1 MMRFPKHFAHLQFFG
16 YPFFICA
23 AGLIAF
29 GLSAAFVFPIA
40 QPPAKSQP
48 NILWITCED
57 MSSHLGSFGEKVA
70 KTPNLDQLA
79 KEGVRYT
86 NVFSTAGVCAPSRSA
101 IITGMYQTSIGTQH
115 MRTLQTPASQQYS
128 PVPSYSALLP
138 AQVRCFPEYL
148 RKAGYY
154 CTNNEKQDYQ
164 FIAPV
169 TVWDENSNKA
179 DWRGRKDKN
188 QPFFSIINL
197 LTTHESQVFMRD
209 KEPLQ
214 IKPEEVEVP
223 SYYPD
228 NAIIRKDIARFLTN
242 VQIMDKQVGDILQ
255 KLKDDGLYDNTLIFF
270 YSDHGD
276 GLPFVKRELYD
287 RGLKVPMIIRFPQ
300 GEKSG
305 TVDEQLI
312 SFVDLAPTV
321 LSLANI
327 PLPSY
332 LQGQAFLGNQ
342 RAKTPR
348 KYIYAARDR
357 MDTEVDR
364 VRAVSDGRYKYLKNY
379 MPEKPYY
386 QDIKYRL
393 GQNSMK
399 EILRLKEE
407 GGLNEKQQYWFRK
420 TKPDEEL
427 FDTQTDPDEYK
438 NLANDPAY
446 KAKLTELRNKHLE
459 WTKKYGDMGAMPEKE
474 MLAKWWKGQD
484 KAPMTKPAAF
494 TVNGTKVTLH
504 CDTPGASIG
513 YKKHGSDKV
522 WQVYSRPL
530 TVAKGDS
537 LYVVAHRI
545 GYVPAEVMRLKIP
558 N

>member
-1 MMRFPKHFAHLQFFG
+1 MK
-16 YPFFICA
+16 YPQNSVLLLLLTAIC
-23 AGLIAF
+23 
-29 GLSAAFVFPIA
+29 LSTAFVFHQA
-40 QPPAKSQP
+40 PAETQP

-57 MSSHLGSFGEKVA
+57 LSPHLGSYGDKVT

-86 NVFSTAGVCAPSRSA
+86 HVFSTAGVCAPSRSS

-115 MRTLQTPASQQYS
+115 MRTLQTPTSKQYTL
-128 PVPSYSALLP
+128 VPSYSALIP
-138 AQVRCFPEYL
+138 EQVRCFPEYL

-164 FIAPV
+164 FVAPV
-169 TVWDENSNKA
+169 TVWDENSTKA

-188 QPFFSIINL
+188 QPFFSVINL
-197 LTTHESQVFMRD
+197 VTTHESQVFMRD

-214 IKPEEVEVP
+214 VKPEDVEVP

-242 VQIMDKQVGDILQ
+242 VQIMDKQVGEIIQ
-255 KLKDDGLYDNTLIFF
+255 KLKDDRLYDNTIIFF

-287 RGLKVPMIIRFPQ
+287 RGLKVPMIIRFPK
-300 GEKSG
+300 GEKGG
-305 TVDEQLI
+305 TVNDQLI
-312 SFVDLAPTV
+312 SFVDLAPTI

-327 PLPSY
+327 PIPSY
-332 LQGQAFLGNQ
+332 LQGQDFLGNQ
-342 RAKTPR
+342 KAKTPR

-364 VRAVSDGRYKYLKNY
+364 VRAVSDGRFKYLKNY

-386 QDIKYRL
+386 QDITYRL

-407 GGLNEKQQYWFRK
+407 GKLNEQQMYWFRNS
-420 TKPDEEL
+420 KPDEEL
-427 FDTQTDPDEYK
+427 FDTKTDPNEYK

-446 KAKLTELRNKHLE
+446 QTKLTELRTKHQE
-459 WTKKYGDMGAMPEKE
+459 WLKKYGDMGAIPEKE
-474 MLAKWWKGQD
+474 MLAKWWNGKD
-484 KAPMTKPAAF
+484 KAPQTQQPTIAM
-494 TVNGTKVTLH
+494 NGTTATLL
-504 CDTPGASIG
+504 CPTKGVSIG
-513 YKKHGSDKV
+513 YKKHGNDKS
-522 WQVYSRPL
+522 WNVYSKPFSI
-530 TVAKGDS
+530 AKGDS
-537 LYVVAHRI
+537 VYAVAHRI
-545 GYVPAEVMRLKIP
+545 GYQPSEVVKMKV

>member
-1 MMRFPKHFAHLQFFG
+1 MKYHQNSVLILLLTV
-16 YPFFICA
+16 IC
-23 AGLIAF
+23 
-29 GLSAAFVFPIA
+29 LSTDFVFHQA
-40 QPPAKSQP
+40 PAESQP
-48 NILWITCED
+48 SILWITCED
-57 MSSHLGSFGEKVA
+57 LSPHLGSYGDKVT
-70 KTPNLDQLA
+70 KTPHLDQLA

-86 NVFSTAGVCAPSRSA
+86 HVFSTAGVCAPSRSS

-115 MRTLQTPASQQYS
+115 MRTLQTPTSKQYTL
-128 PVPSYSALLP
+128 VPSYSALIP
-138 AQVRCFPEYL
+138 EQVRCFPEYL
-148 RKAGYY
+148 RKVGYY

-164 FIAPV
+164 FVAPV
-169 TVWDENSNKA
+169 TVWDENSTKA

-188 QPFFSIINL
+188 QPFFSVINL
-197 LTTHESQVFMRD
+197 VTTHESQVFMRD

-214 IKPEEVEVP
+214 VKPEDVEVP

-242 VQIMDKQVGDILQ
+242 VQIMDKQVGEIIQ
-255 KLKDDGLYDNTLIFF
+255 KLKDDGLYDHTIIFF

-287 RGLKVPMIIRFPQ
+287 RGLKVPMIIRFPK
-300 GEKSG
+300 GEKGG
-305 TVDEQLI
+305 TVDNRLI
-312 SFVDLAPTV
+312 SFVDLAPTI

-327 PLPSY
+327 PIPSY

-342 RAKTPR
+342 KAKTPR

-364 VRAVSDGRYKYLKNY
+364 VRAVSDGRFKYLKNY

-386 QDIKYRL
+386 QDITYRL

-407 GGLNEKQQYWFRK
+407 GKLNEQQMYWFRNG
-420 TKPDEEL
+420 KPDEEL
-427 FDTQTDPDEYK
+427 FDTQTDPNEYK

-446 KAKLTELRNKHLE
+446 QGKLTELRTKHQE
-459 WTKKYGDMGAMPEKE
+459 WLKKYGDMGAIPEKE
-474 MLAKWWKGQD
+474 MLAKWWNGKD
-484 KAPMTKPAAF
+484 KAPQTQQPTITM
-494 TVNGTKVTLH
+494 NGTTAALLCPTKGTSL
-504 CDTPGASIG
+504 G
-513 YKKHGSDKV
+513 YKKHGSDKS
-522 WQVYSRPL
+522 WNVYSKPFSI
-530 TVAKGDS
+530 AKGDS
-537 LYVVAHRI
+537 VYVVAHRI
-545 GYVPAEVMRLKIP
+545 GYQPSEIVKMKV

>member
-1 MMRFPKHFAHLQFFG
+1 MNYLKNSVFVLLLTAL
-16 YPFFICA
+16 C
-23 AGLIAF
+23 
-29 GLSAAFVFPIA
+29 LSTAFVFHE
-40 QPPAKSQP
+40 PPAQSQP

-57 MSSHLGSFGEKVA
+57 MSSHLGGFGEKVA
-70 KTPNLDQLA
+70 KTPNLDRLA
-79 KEGVRYT
+79 EEGVRYT

-115 MRTLQTPASQQYS
+115 MRTLQTPASQQFS

-138 AQVRCFPEYL
+138 EQVRCFPEYL

-169 TVWDENSNKA
+169 TVWDENSTKA
-179 DWRGRKDKN
+179 DWRGRSDKN
-188 QPFFSIINL
+188 RPFFSVINL
-197 LTTHESQVFMRD
+197 LVTHESQVFMRD
-209 KEPLQ
+209 KEQLQ
-214 IKPEEVEVP
+214 VKPEEVEVP

-242 VQIMDKQVGDILQ
+242 VQLMDKQVGDILQ
-255 KLKDDGLYDNTLIFF
+255 KLKDDGLYDNTIIFF

-300 GEKSG
+300 GEKGG
-305 TVDEQLI
+305 TVDNQLI

-342 RAKTPR
+342 KAKTPR
-348 KYIYAARDR
+348 KYVYAARDR

-379 MPEKPYY
+379 LPEKPYY

-407 GGLNEKQQYWFRK
+407 GKLNEQQRYWFRNS
-420 TKPDEEL
+420 KPDEEL
-427 FDTQTDPDEYK
+427 FDTQTDPNEYR

-446 KAKLTELRNKHLE
+446 QAKLTELRTKHLE
-459 WTKKYGDMGAMPEKE
+459 WLKKYGDMGAVPEKE
-474 MLAKWWKGQD
+474 MLAKWWNGKD
-484 KAPMTKPAAF
+484 KAPQTQQPTITLK
-494 TVNGTKVTLH
+494 GTKALIQCT
-504 CDTPGASIG
+504 TKGASIG
-513 YKKHGSDKV
+513 YKKHGNDTV
-522 WQVYSRPL
+522 WEMYTSPVQLS
-530 TVAKGDS
+530 KGDS
-537 LYVVAHRI
+537 LYVIAHRI
-545 GYVPAEVMRLKIP
+545 GYLPGEVVKMKV